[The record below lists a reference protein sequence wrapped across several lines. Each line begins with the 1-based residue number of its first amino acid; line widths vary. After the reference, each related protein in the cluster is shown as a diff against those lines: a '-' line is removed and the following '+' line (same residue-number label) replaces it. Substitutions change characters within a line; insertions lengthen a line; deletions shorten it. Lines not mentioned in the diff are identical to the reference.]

1 MPIQWDELE
10 REMDLALNESESVTD
25 AKLASR
31 ISSLTRMTDGEVQE
45 LFPSQADAK
54 KLIELMKIIKSG
66 EERNTK
72 VAKIVSDA
80 EKFGDVVLTLLEKF
94 V

>member
-1 MPIQWDELE
+1 
-10 REMDLALNESESVTD
+10 
-25 AKLASR
+25 
-31 ISSLTRMTDGEVQE
+31 
-45 LFPSQADAK
+45 
-54 KLIELMKIIKSG
+54 MKIIKSG